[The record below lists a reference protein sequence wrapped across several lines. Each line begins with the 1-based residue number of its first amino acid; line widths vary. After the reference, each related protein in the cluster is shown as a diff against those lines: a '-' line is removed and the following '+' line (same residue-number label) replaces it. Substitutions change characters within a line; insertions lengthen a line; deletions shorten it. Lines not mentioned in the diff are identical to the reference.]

1 MFNKQTGE
9 VTLPASQ
16 GEGALV
22 ADGVLT
28 SDHSGA
34 KQPET
39 GYESSQK
46 GETPQ
51 PALRKR
57 KVKQLPSKV
66 DQAPHSIGTPL
77 KEEDPLIITLHM
89 IPSLFLMARH
99 LSGSSFCNFCRLK
112 VTG

>member
-16 GEGALV
+16 GEGAPV

-46 GETPQ
+46 GDTPQ

-57 KVKQLPSKV
+57 KVKQLPFCQCKV
-66 DQAPHSIGTPL
+66 VHSIGTSL
-77 KEEDPLIITLHM
+77 KKEDPLSITLHM

-112 VTG
+112 VIG

>member
-16 GEGALV
+16 GEDASV

-34 KQPET
+34 IQPET

-57 KVKQLPSKV
+57 KVQPLPLCQSLS
-66 DQAPHSIGTPL
+66 HSFYQDTFDKGRPFDHYTTHH
-77 KEEDPLIITLHM
+77 DT
-89 IPSLFLMARH
+89 IPISH
-99 LSGSSFCNFCRLK
+99 G
-112 VTG
+112 

>member
-16 GEGALV
+16 GEGAPV

-34 KQPET
+34 EQPET

-57 KVKQLPSKV
+57 KVWPLPSFQCEV
-66 DQAPHSIGTPL
+66 D
-77 KEEDPLIITLHM
+77 
-89 IPSLFLMARH
+89 
-99 LSGSSFCNFCRLK
+99 
-112 VTG
+112 